1 MNILLF
7 DVDGVLIED
16 RGYRAGVMATI
27 NHFSRLMGQH
37 ARAPDDITINLLHA
51 HGYTNEWDICPFAV
65 GMLIVSALRERPDL
79 ELAPA
84 PFGGILI
91 QFRTM
96 QLTALNYEAWITRT
110 HGRTGRPSERALA
123 VLGEALADLSLSDAT
138 RQTATDALK
147 ELLSDPYDFANA
159 TVTQVFQE
167 YVLGSSLF
175 EEVYRR
181 RPRFDVPSL
190 LYDEDRAAIQPAARS
205 TLLKLQKERGA
216 CICVYTARPSLPP
229 SDLADWLLD
238 AGHAPV
244 GFSPEA
250 ELGLQLIDLPD
261 LPLIAMGRMQWL
273 AAKVGSKVEYLTK
286 PAPVQALAAIF
297 AAVTHSESD
306 ALLRAYRLVS
316 EGDSTSMPV
325 ALWREP
331 VEIWLVEDAVLGIH
345 SAIGAVDLLHKR
357 GVTARLHALGVA
369 TGGPK
374 AEALGGL
381 CEAIF
386 PTVNEAIVYIDQCSM
401 LNEQ

>member
-1 MNILLF
+1 
-7 DVDGVLIED
+7 
-16 RGYRAGVMATI
+16 
-27 NHFSRLMGQH
+27 
-37 ARAPDDITINLLHA
+37 
-51 HGYTNEWDICPFAV
+51 
-65 GMLIVSALRERPDL
+65 
-79 ELAPA
+79 
-84 PFGGILI
+84 
-91 QFRTM
+91 
-96 QLTALNYEAWITRT
+96 
-110 HGRTGRPSERALA
+110 
-123 VLGEALADLSLSDAT
+123 
-138 RQTATDALK
+138 
-147 ELLSDPYDFANA
+147 
-159 TVTQVFQE
+159 
-167 YVLGSSLF
+167 
-175 EEVYRR
+175 
-181 RPRFDVPSL
+181 
-190 LYDEDRAAIQPAARS
+190 
-205 TLLKLQKERGA
+205 
-216 CICVYTARPSLPP
+216 
-229 SDLADWLLD
+229 
-238 AGHAPV
+238 
-244 GFSPEA
+244 
-250 ELGLQLIDLPD
+250 
-261 LPLIAMGRMQWL
+261 MQWL